1 MEPNYSELAEQRR
14 ELFIKLLDNSREQLE
29 YLEVVEEDAENNL
42 ERFLELQKAWN
53 MYTREIDR
61 LNDTLRDKAPSYDAS
76 DEDWLIKILKDINDN
91 LDKLG
96 RGIVES
102 AENTGESMQSVTN
115 QRKVLNAYYGL
126 QRNDQIPLYL
136 DEKK

>member
-1 MEPNYSELAEQRR
+1 MELNYSELAEQRQK
-14 ELFIKLLDNSREQLE
+14 LFMKLLDNSKEQLE
-29 YLEVVEEDAENNL
+29 YLEIVEEDAENNL
-42 ERFLELQKAWN
+42 VRFLELQKDWN
-53 MYTREIDR
+53 MCTREIDR
-61 LNDTLRDKAPSYDAS
+61 LNNTLRDKAPSYDAS
-76 DEDWLIKILKDINDN
+76 DEEWRIKILVDINDN

-96 RGIVES
+96 KGLIES
-102 AENTGESMQSVTN
+102 TDHTGESMQNVAN

>member
-1 MEPNYSELAEQRR
+1 MELNYSELTEQRQK
-14 ELFIKLLDNSREQLE
+14 LFMKLLDNSKEQLE

-42 ERFLELQKAWN
+42 VRFLELQKDWN

-61 LNDTLRDKAPSYDAS
+61 LNNTLRDKAPSYDAS
-76 DEDWLIKILKDINDN
+76 DEEWRIKILADINDN

-96 RGIVES
+96 KGLMDHTDH
-102 AENTGESMQSVTN
+102 TGESMQNVVN

-126 QRNDQIPLYL
+126 QRNDQIPLYM

>member
-1 MEPNYSELAEQRR
+1 MELNYSELSEQRQK
-14 ELFIKLLDNSREQLE
+14 LFMKLLDNSKEQLE
-29 YLEVVEEDAENNL
+29 YLEIVEEDAENNL
-42 ERFLELQKAWN
+42 VRFLELQKVWN

-61 LNDTLRDKAPSYDAS
+61 LNNTLRDKAPSYDAS
-76 DEDWLIKILKDINDN
+76 DEVWRIKILVDINDN

-96 RGIVES
+96 KGLLES
-102 AENTGESMQSVTN
+102 TEHTGESMQNVTN